1 MTLPRGAVAH
11 DNCTSLL
18 ASDDTIA
25 PIICQVLI
33 VNVLVIP
40 WLRRRASVTILLIVL
55 SVITSLLLNRII
67 GASVV
72 SSRGDWRVCVL
83 LILSLEMLRILSGQG
98 IGVLTPMVAIHFC
111 LSWGSGIGHGDV
123 VGSWP
128 DITDGTILWHV
139 LRACVGIRGAA
150 SSPPGEFRGNIGSR
164 LLAPVT
170 MILLIANWL
179 RRSQLLG
186 LSLLA
191 SIFKSPF
198 KAVLHSFS

>member
-1 MTLPRGAVAH
+1 VTLPRGAVAH

-25 PIICQVLI
+25 SFICKVLI

-55 SVITSLLLNRII
+55 SVITSLLLYRII
-67 GASVV
+67 GAPVV
-72 SSRGDWRVCVL
+72 SSRGDWRVGVL
-83 LILSLEMLRILSGQG
+83 LILSLEMLRILGGQG
-98 IGVLTPMVAIHFC
+98 IGVLAPMVAIHFC
-111 LSWGSGIGHGDV
+111 LSWGSGIGHRDV
-123 VGSWP
+123 VCSWP

-139 LRACVGIRGAA
+139 LRACVGIGRAA
-150 SSPPGEFRGNIGSR
+150 SSSPCEFRGNICSR
-164 LLAPVT
+164 LLAPIA

-179 RRSQLLG
+179 RRSKLLG
-186 LSLLA
+186 LSLLS

-198 KAVLHSFS
+198 KAVLHRFS